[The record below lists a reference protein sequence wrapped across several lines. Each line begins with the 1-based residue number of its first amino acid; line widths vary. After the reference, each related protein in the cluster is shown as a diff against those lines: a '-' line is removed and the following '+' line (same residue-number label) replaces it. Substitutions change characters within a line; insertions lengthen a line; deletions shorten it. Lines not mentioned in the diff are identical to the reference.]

1 MTAIPHSLMLFR
13 TQVNIHTQ
21 IKLRRSGSR
30 TANMTLLN
38 YSDGECE
45 SKPFVSAANGIVLS
59 QNGTVALIEVNKTQS
74 EVTVIVSDCVGWLNS
89 QTIQF
94 VRKNSIIQPTMSNA
108 KGIHTSGGVQ
118 FIGYN
123 GSFMLSSPDILQIT
137 LDCYASVGT
146 VICNE
151 VGHNM
156 WDLEFDEVL
165 SSMNLTFNLV
175 DQIGNTQTMTYRF
188 TSDVTTPW
196 CNYGGVRSGN
206 TLYLRNLSSLD
217 IVCFDGQTSVREI
230 IASSSD
236 EPNNNQ
242 FLSDGEFYFLPVIP
256 RDKCLRPCRES
267 ISGRFAIGARQFPTR
282 PYMLFSNHRAD
293 C

>member
-1 MTAIPHSLMLFR
+1 
-13 TQVNIHTQ
+13 
-21 IKLRRSGSR
+21 
-30 TANMTLLN
+30 MTLLVN

-59 QNGTVALIEVNKTQS
+59 QNGTVALIGVNKTQS

-94 VRKNSIIQPTMSNA
+94 VRKNSIIQPTMSNV

-156 WDLEFDEVL
+156 WDLEFDGVL

-230 IASSSD
+230 IASSSG
-236 EPNNNQ
+236 
-242 FLSDGEFYFLPVIP
+242 LSKQQPIP
-256 RDKCLRPCRES
+256 L
-267 ISGRFAIGARQFPTR
+267 
-282 PYMLFSNHRAD
+282 
-293 C
+293 